1 MTSWLAVDPCTI
13 PHSRLRTVAS
23 PISTVSDHRSSQ
35 LTLTAAYLALTTAAM
50 VWGGSIVV
58 QKYALRYFSPIEVS
72 VLRGAGAL
80 LILVPLWWWQ
90 ERRAVTFTA
99 RDVAVLAA
107 LSLGV
112 LGNHILTLFG
122 LRYIGAGA
130 AGIIIGASPVI
141 TALLSSLFI
150 RDVPLRS
157 VIGGCAVSFVG
168 VALIAG
174 AEQTNVGDAPWLGGM
189 LILMGLVSWALYTIG
204 SRRLMERFSPLTVNW
219 TTLAF
224 SLIPQLALLGLDQ
237 KAQVYGFDSVPVSGW
252 LALCYLM
259 LFATALGQQAWL
271 YGVKGVGPSRAGV
284 FVNLIPVSAL
294 ALSALILNEPLGP
307 REITGIGL
315 ILAGVWLVNYQS
327 RR

>member
-1 MTSWLAVDPCTI
+1 MTDSRSTI
-13 PHSRLRTVAS
+13 SAERGV
-23 PISTVSDHRSSQ
+23 HRSS
-35 LTLTAAYLALTTAAM
+35 LAPYLALTIAAI
-50 VWGGSIVV
+50 VWGGSIVI
-58 QKYALRYFSPIEVS
+58 QKFALRYFSTLEVS
-72 VLRGAGAL
+72 VLRGTGAL
-80 LILVPLWWWQ
+80 LVLIPLWWWQ
-90 ERRAVTFTA
+90 EGRAVPFTA
-99 RDVAVLAA
+99 RDLRVLAA

-112 LGNHILTLFG
+112 LGNHILTLLG

-141 TALLSSLFI
+141 TALLSSVLI
-150 RDVPLRS
+150 RDVLLRS
-157 VIGGCAVSFVG
+157 VIGGCAISFAG

-174 AEQTNVGDAPWLGGM
+174 AGETSVGDAPWLGG
-189 LILMGLVSWALYTIG
+189 ILVVLGLLSWALYTIG

-224 SLIPQLALLGLDQ
+224 SLIPQVALLGLDQ